1 MPLFELSGTAVKY
14 TNYVPSF
21 TALSVPLPSTTVCVC
36 VFVEL
41 CHCVFLLAIPGEGGG
56 GDGGG
61 KGRWWRRGEMFK
73 RMFRANVFTAGCS
86 SSHLVRQKHTAPM
99 EKSRLTKL
107 STTQLTD

>member
-21 TALSVPLPSTTVCVC
+21 TALSVPLHSTTVCVC

-56 GDGGG
+56 GEGEMVEERGDGGG
-61 KGRWWRRGEMFK
+61 EGRCLSECSGQMF
-73 RMFRANVFTAGCS
+73 S
-86 SSHLVRQKHTAPM
+86 
-99 EKSRLTKL
+99 
-107 STTQLTD
+107 QLDVLLAT